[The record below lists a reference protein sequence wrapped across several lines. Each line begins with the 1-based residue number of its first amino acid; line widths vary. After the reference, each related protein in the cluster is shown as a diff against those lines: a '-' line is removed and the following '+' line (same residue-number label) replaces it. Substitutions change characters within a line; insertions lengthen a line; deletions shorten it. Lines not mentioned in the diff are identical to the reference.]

1 MEIDWI
7 IWTFGSVYICVCV
20 CVCVRVFNI
29 LKVIVRDVVSCLVWF
44 HSDSDLL
51 GFCSI
56 SHSCNIMR
64 CESQGQ
70 VLCICV
76 CVFSRFWVSFV
87 CLYLFVCLFIL
98 LSHFVSQSL
107 RVFVF
112 VHVCL
117 CVVS

>member
-1 MEIDWI
+1 MCKNGNRLDHLDIWI
-7 IWTFGSVYICVCV
+7 CVYLCVCV
-20 CVCVRVFNI
+20 CVFNI

-76 CVFSRFWVSFV
+76 CFLSFLGIF
-87 CLYLFVCLFIL
+87 C
-98 LSHFVSQSL
+98 
-107 RVFVF
+107 VFVF
-112 VHVCL
+112 VCVPVYIAFSLCLPIPSCFCVCARVFV
-117 CVVS
+117 CG